1 MMLANKTLF
10 LDLFSLSKIPMH
22 SLPRLSCFEFAYAF
36 VSCPP
41 IYIVYY
47 VLIEA
52 PALLF
57 LCALFK
63 AEFESKVKLDKIF
76 PPEFESKVKLDK
88 IFPRQ

>member
-1 MMLANKTLF
+1 MLPKCLIMLTSKTLF
-10 LDLFSLSKIPMH
+10 LACSPYPLH
-22 SLPRLSCFEFAYAF
+22 SLPRLSSFEFAYAF

-76 PPEFESKVKLDK
+76 P
-88 IFPRQ
+88 RQ